1 MKDFDEENKTQEE
14 LEKEKQAS
22 PELNYEENDNWK
34 FEATAMTLENN
45 IIGDGEMQIDIPK
58 EKPVPAKKQEVKAP
72 PVKSKKKSGNAGKF
86 IATAVLTAIIIGV
99 LVWLGIG
106 YYNTPNTNEKMN
118 PGNVA
123 MTVGDT
129 DVSIGMYNYY
139 YTCIFQ
145 NYVQYAQYGYY
156 NMDTSVDFSK
166 QTTTDSNGKK
176 TTWAKVFENDTV
188 DQIKYITAYY
198 EEAVKNGVTLTSEQ
212 RESIKTQLDSLK
224 ETAADS
230 DVSVDDYISDTY
242 GDYCG
247 YATLKKM
254 LTQCY
259 IAENY
264 FQQRGVENKVS
275 EKEVKAYF
283 DKHSDEYTEVP
294 FAYIQIA
301 FNPEENGAKEK
312 AEASAKK
319 YASSIKSVDDM
330 KKALPK
336 ACAGTIKEYINAGY
350 FESEEEAEKTLT
362 ENIETTITKSDESF
376 TKEGIEWLFSDSV
389 KVGECSS
396 FTDEKNSIVFIVLKT
411 GEAKVSDDDVYSVRH
426 ILIMPEAEED
436 EEENEQSTAQPE
448 FTEEQ
453 WAAAKKKADDIV
465 AEFNKGDK
473 SEYSFAL
480 LAEKYSD
487 DTESTSNGSSGYFGG
502 LYAGTELGVMVKDFE
517 NWSIDDSRK
526 YGDVDIVKSDYG
538 YHIMYFVEKTK
549 NYLYDCEKALLTE
562 KENKFVD
569 SIETVKHKG
578 AMAKTKVAQPMASNA
593 AGADDTDAA
602 FDDSGDTEQ

>member
-1 MKDFDEENKTQEE
+1 MKDFDEENKTQDE
-14 LEKEKQAS
+14 LEKEEQAT
-22 PELNYEENDNWK
+22 PEVNYEENDNWK

-45 IIGDGEMQIDIPK
+45 VIGDSEMEIDIPK
-58 EKPVPAKKQEVKAP
+58 EKPAPVKKQEVKASAP
-72 PVKSKKKSGNAGKF
+72 KSKKKSGNTGKF
-86 IATAVLTAIIIGV
+86 IATAVVTAIIIAV
-99 LVWLGIG
+99 LVWLGVG
-106 YYNTPNTNEKMN
+106 YYTTPNTDEKMN

-166 QTTTDSNGKK
+166 QTTTDANGKT
-176 TTWAKVFENDTV
+176 TTWAKVFVNDTV

-198 EEAVKNGVTLTSEQ
+198 EAAVKNGVTLTSEQ
-212 RESIKTQLDSLK
+212 EENIKAQLDSLK

-230 DVSVDDYISDTY
+230 DMSVDEYISETY

-259 IAENY
+259 VAENY
-264 FQQRGVENKVS
+264 FQQRSVENKATD
-275 EKEVKAYF
+275 KEVKAYF
-283 DKHSDEYTEVP
+283 DEHSDEYTEAP

-301 FNPEENGAKEK
+301 YNPEESGAKAK
-312 AEASAKK
+312 AEKSAKK

-330 KKALPK
+330 KEALPK
-336 ACAGTIKEYINAGY
+336 ACASTIKEYVNAGY
-350 FESEEEAEKTLT
+350 FESAEEAEKTLT
-362 ENIETTITKSDESF
+362 ENIETTLTKSDESF
-376 TKEGIEWLFSDSV
+376 TKEGIEWLFSDDT
-389 KVGECSS
+389 KVGDCSS
-396 FTDEKNSIVFIVLKT
+396 FTDESNSIVFIVLKT
-411 GEAKVSDDDVYSVRH
+411 GEAKVSDNDVYSVRH
-426 ILIMPEAEED
+426 ILVMPESEED
-436 EEENEQSTAQPE
+436 DEDDAEQTTQAE
-448 FTEEQ
+448 FTDEQ

-502 LYAGTELGVMVKDFE
+502 LYAGTELGVMVKNFE

-526 YGDVDIVKSDYG
+526 YGDVDIVESDYG

-549 NYLYDCEKALLTE
+549 SYLYNCETAVLNE

-569 SIETVKHKG
+569 SISTVKHKG
-578 AMAKTKVAQPMASNA
+578 AMAKTKVAQPLASSTA
-593 AGADDTDAA
+593 ADDDSEIA
-602 FDDSGDTEQ
+602 FDDDEDME

>member
-1 MKDFDEENKTQEE
+1 MKDFDEENKTREE
-14 LEKEKQAS
+14 LEKKEQAS
-22 PELNYEENDNWK
+22 QEMNYEENDGWK

-45 IIGDGEMQIDIPK
+45 VIGDSEMEIDIPK
-58 EKPVPAKKQEVKAP
+58 EKPAPVKKQTVNTSAPKA
-72 PVKSKKKSGNAGKF
+72 KKKSGNTGKF
-86 IATAVLTAIIIGV
+86 IATAVITAVIIGV

-106 YYNTPNTNEKMN
+106 YYTTPNTDEKMN

-156 NMDTSVDFSK
+156 NMDTSIDFAK
-166 QTTTDSNGKK
+166 QTTTDANGKT
-176 TTWAKVFENDTV
+176 TTWANVFVNDTI

-198 EEAVKNGVTLTSEQ
+198 EEAVKNGVKLTSDQ
-212 RESIKTQLDSLK
+212 KESIKTQLDSLK

-230 DVSVDDYISDTY
+230 DVSVDEYISETY

-264 FQQRGVENKVS
+264 FQQRNVENKAT
-275 EKEVKAYF
+275 EKEINAYY
-283 DKHSDEYTEVP
+283 DKHSDEYTQVP

-301 FNPEENGAKEK
+301 FNPEESGAKEK
-312 AEASAKK
+312 AEKSAKE
-319 YASSIKSVDDM
+319 YAEGIKSVDDM
-330 KKALPK
+330 KEVLPK
-336 ACAGTIKEYINAGY
+336 ACKDTIKEYVNAGY
-350 FESEEEAEKTLT
+350 FENAEEAEKTLT

-376 TKEGIEWLFSDSV
+376 TKEGIEWLFSENT
-389 KVGECSS
+389 KVGSCAS
-396 FTDEKNSIVFIVLKT
+396 FTDENNSLIFIVLKT
-411 GEAKVSDDDVYSVRH
+411 GNAKVSDDVVYSVRH
-426 ILIMPEAEED
+426 ILIMPESEKEEESDTEETKYTD
-436 EEENEQSTAQPE
+436 EE
-448 FTEEQ
+448 

-465 AEFNKGDK
+465 AQFNKGDR

-502 LYAGTELGVMVKDFE
+502 LYGGTELGVMVKDFE

-526 YGDVDIVKSDYG
+526 YGDVDIVKSDFG

-549 NYLYDCEKALLTE
+549 NYLYNCEKAVVTE

-569 SIETVKHKG
+569 SMEVVKHKG
-578 AMAKTKVAQPMASNA
+578 AMAKTKVAQPMASSTQNA
-593 AGADDTDAA
+593 DSEGLAV
-602 FDDSGDTEQ
+602 DDSAVESSE